1 MNVKDFNILYLNGN
15 KLELFSSNFNLKNN
29 TLDKNVVLF
38 INQWINSK
46 NYVIVETSGS
56 TGKPKSIKILKQY
69 MLESAKM
76 TCQYFSLQEKDN
88 VLLCMSAKHIG
99 GMMMIVRAIYAK
111 MNLIV
116 VSPSAN
122 PLKDIDTP
130 IDFLAMVPYQVNKT
144 LEQNTEK
151 LQKVKKLI
159 IGGGTINYSLE
170 QKIIKHQISAFHT
183 FGMTETISHI
193 AIRNIQKGKIFHCL
207 QGISVAKNKDN
218 SLVINAPT
226 IGQAHLETNDIIELI
241 DAHSFIWKGRKD
253 FAIESG
259 GVKMHPE
266 MIEQKLASF
275 ISNRFL
281 VSSLPD
287 DNFNNK
293 LILIIEGKKVNL
305 PKQIFNALDK
315 YEQPKEVFF
324 IDKFV
329 ETESGK
335 INRFKTTELIK

>member
-1 MNVKDFNILYLNGN
+1 
-15 KLELFSSNFNLKNN
+15 
-29 TLDKNVVLF
+29 
-38 INQWINSK
+38 
-46 NYVIVETSGS
+46 
-56 TGKPKSIKILKQY
+56 
-69 MLESAKM
+69 
-76 TCQYFSLQEKDN
+76 
-88 VLLCMSAKHIG
+88 
-99 GMMMIVRAIYAK
+99 
-111 MNLIV
+111 
-116 VSPSAN
+116 
-122 PLKDIDTP
+122 
-130 IDFLAMVPYQVNKT
+130 
-144 LEQNTEK
+144 
-151 LQKVKKLI
+151 
-159 IGGGTINYSLE
+159 
-170 QKIIKHQISAFHT
+170 
-183 FGMTETISHI
+183 
-193 AIRNIQKGKIFHCL
+193 
-207 QGISVAKNKDN
+207 
-218 SLVINAPT
+218 